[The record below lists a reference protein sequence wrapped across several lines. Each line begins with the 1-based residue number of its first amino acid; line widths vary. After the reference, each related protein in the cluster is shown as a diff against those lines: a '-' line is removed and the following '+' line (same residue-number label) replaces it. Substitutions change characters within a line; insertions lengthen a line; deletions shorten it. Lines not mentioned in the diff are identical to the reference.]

1 MTRDDLILLL
11 ALGLV
16 FAPLEW
22 LRPIRRERPDWRRLL
37 TDGLH
42 VFVSGDLIRWG
53 SAAVTI
59 GLVAYAH
66 ALTPGTVSMQVRSQP
81 VWLQYVELLVLSD
94 LAFYLAHRLCHAV
107 PMLWR
112 FHEVHHSSE
121 HLDWIAAHRVHPVD
135 QVLNNTLIALPAI
148 LLGFSPA
155 ALLVYVVVYRWHSI
169 LLHANVRVDFG
180 PLKRL
185 IASPQFH
192 HWHHADEA
200 WAYDRNFGGQ
210 LVIFDRLFGTLN
222 LPPDRMPQKYG
233 LTTPIAPDYLGQLV
247 HPFRRPAAAP
257 EPAANRPASAA

>member
-16 FAPLEW
+16 FAPLER
-22 LRPIRRERPDWRRLL
+22 LRPIRRVRADWRRLL

-42 VFVSGDLIRWG
+42 VFVSGSLIRWCAAFLAVG
-53 SAAVTI
+53 MAAYAAVLIPGAI
-59 GLVAYAH
+59 GGH
-66 ALTPGTVSMQVRSQP
+66 VRSQP
-81 VWLQYVELLVLSD
+81 IWLQYAELLLLSD
-94 LAFYLAHRLCHAV
+94 LAFYLAHRLFHAV

-135 QVLNNTLIALPAI
+135 QVLNGALIALPAI
-148 LLGFSPA
+148 VLGFSPT
-155 ALLVYVVVYRWHSI
+155 ALLIYALAYRWHAI
-169 LLHANVRVDFG
+169 LLHSNVRVDFG
-180 PLKRL
+180 PLKWL

-210 LVIFDRLFGTLN
+210 LVVFDWLFGTLN
-222 LPPDRMPQKYG
+222 LPVGQMPRKYG
-233 LTTPIAPDYLGQLV
+233 LTTPIAPDYLGQLA
-247 HPFRRPAAAP
+247 HPFRRAGAAAP
-257 EPAANRPASAA
+257 QPERTAEPA